1 MRWLDNRQYSGDED
15 REMADRT
22 FDIHSTRITVEALG
36 APGQRVFLLQ
46 ASQGDAIITLK
57 LEKQQAAVLAV
68 SIDRMLEDLAE
79 QFPRE
84 ITRSEEPLP
93 SDLMLREPIEV
104 LFAVG
109 QMGMGYDRSED
120 ALVLVLQELTA
131 EEDRDSAR
139 VARIWATRGQMK
151 ALSRHIQEVVARGRP
166 ICALCGEPIDP
177 QGHFCPKSNGRERAH

>member
-1 MRWLDNRQYSGDED
+1 MEWPDNRHYGGDED
-15 REMADRT
+15 REMANRT
-22 FDIHSTRITVEALG
+22 FDIHSTRITVEAVG

-46 ASQGDAIITLK
+46 ASEGDASITLK
-57 LEKQQAAVLAV
+57 MEKQQAAVLAV

-84 ITRSEEPLP
+84 IARSEEPLA

-104 LFAVG
+104 LFVVG

-177 QGHFCPKSNGRERAH
+177 EGHFCPKSNGRERVN

>member
-84 ITRSEEPLP
+84 IARSEEPLP